1 MGYLMSCKYY
11 YRGGL
16 CANSQME
23 KPFCV
28 GESDCEFLNKP
39 QQSSEDAVAA
49 KTTIPELKLSTIV
62 VQDTQ
67 ADDSMSQWMGVYCPH
82 YQRFYCTGG
91 ADGCKSGTCAT
102 AENYHNALADHMET
116 LK

>member
-1 MGYLMSCKYY
+1 MRMSCKYY

-28 GESDCEFLNKP
+28 GEDECEFMNKP
-39 QQSSEDAVAA
+39 RGPSGGAVSG
-49 KTTIPELKLSTIV
+49 KMDIPELKLGSIES
-62 VQDTQ
+62 QGNKES
-67 ADDSMSQWMGVYCPH
+67 ADPMSQWMGVYCPH

-91 ADGCKSGTCAT
+91 AEGCKAGDCAT
-102 AENYHNALADHMET
+102 ADVYHESLAQHME
-116 LK
+116 KVK

>member
-1 MGYLMSCKYY
+1 MRMSCKYY

-28 GESDCEFLNKP
+28 GEDECEFLNKP
-39 QQSSEDAVAA
+39 QAA
-49 KTTIPELKLSTIV
+49 PKAMAISPDLKPNSIIVQAEEPE
-62 VQDTQ
+62 
-67 ADDSMSQWMGVYCPH
+67 DSMAQWMGVYCPH

-91 ADGCKSGTCAT
+91 TEGCKSGSCAT
-102 AENYHNALADHMET
+102 ADHYHKALADHMEN

>member
-1 MGYLMSCKYY
+1 MSCKYY

-16 CANSQME
+16 CANSQMD

-28 GESDCEFLNKP
+28 GEDKCSMLGSAMVK
-39 QQSSEDAVAA
+39 
-49 KTTIPELKLSTIV
+49 PELKQNTV
-62 VQDTQ
+62 VAQNKEDP
-67 ADDSMSQWMGVYCPH
+67 MGEWLGVYCPH

-91 ADGCKSGTCAT
+91 SDGCKSGCCAT
-102 AENYHNALADHMET
+102 ADDYQKSLAEHMEK

>member
-1 MGYLMSCKYY
+1 MSCKYY

-16 CANSQME
+16 CANSKMD

-28 GESDCEFLNKP
+28 GEDKCGFLNGKMSGP
-39 QQSSEDAVAA
+39 AADAAQGKIAPKQELEMTSFVAGER
-49 KTTIPELKLSTIV
+49 K
-62 VQDTQ
+62 
-67 ADDSMSQWMGVYCPH
+67 DDGLSQWMGVYCPH

-91 ADGCKSGTCAT
+91 AEGCKTGCCAT
-102 AENYHNALADHMET
+102 ASDYEKSLAEHMEK

>member
-1 MGYLMSCKYY
+1 MRMTCKYY

-28 GESDCEFLNKP
+28 GEGDCEFLNKP
-39 QQSSEDAVAA
+39 QGPSSEA
-49 KTTIPELKLSTIV
+49 KSTGKIVTPELKLSTIV
-62 VQDTQ
+62 VQDKEPQ
-67 ADDSMSQWMGVYCPH
+67 DSMSQWMGVYCPH

-91 ADGCKSGTCAT
+91 ADGCKSGNCST
-102 AENYHNALADHMET
+102 ADNYHQALTDHMET